1 MKFFVLLAIVGLAA
15 AQNVRV
21 DPRCPTHP
29 MDVRPEIFGDPW
41 NCEVYFRCHNGMSIE
56 FTCPNGRHWSSRSNT
71 CEPAH
76 LAGCQQAI
84 APPVLP
90 PANNNRNNNNNNN
103 NSNPNFLNCPAFDT
117 PGEFI
122 YHAHPQ
128 DCQQFFQCSGG
139 RAVLLRCPAGHLWN
153 MRRTFCDQ
161 ERNVHCVIP
170 RF

>member
-1 MKFFVLLAIVGLAA
+1 MKVFVILVAFIGLAA
-15 AQNVRV
+15 AQQARP

-29 MDVRPEIFGDPW
+29 ADQRPTIFGDPF
-41 NCEVYFRCHNGMSIE
+41 NCENYFRCNNGMSIQ
-56 FTCPNGRHWSSRSNT
+56 FQCPRGRHFSPRSHT
-71 CEPAH
+71 CEPIHVAQ
-76 LAGCQQAI
+76 CTQSI

-90 PANNNRNNNNNNN
+90 PANNNN
-103 NSNPNFLNCPAFDT
+103 NFLDCPAFDT

-139 RAVLLRCPAGHLWN
+139 RAVLLKCPSGHSWN
-153 MRRTFCDQ
+153 MQRTFCDQ
-161 ERNVHCVIP
+161 ERNVHCTLP